1 MSATPIGFGGGVPGS
16 PKQAVEKLFSP
27 EFRNRLDAII
37 PFRALSETVM
47 EKVVDKF
54 LAEFSG
60 RLAEKKVT
68 LALSP
73 SARRDL
79 ARRGYDPLFG
89 ARPLARL
96 MQTEIGDV
104 IAGEILFGRLSRGGA
119 VRIGLKADKLT
130 FNYL

>member
-1 MSATPIGFGGGVPGS
+1 
-16 PKQAVEKLFSP
+16 
-27 EFRNRLDAII
+27 
-37 PFRALSETVM
+37 M